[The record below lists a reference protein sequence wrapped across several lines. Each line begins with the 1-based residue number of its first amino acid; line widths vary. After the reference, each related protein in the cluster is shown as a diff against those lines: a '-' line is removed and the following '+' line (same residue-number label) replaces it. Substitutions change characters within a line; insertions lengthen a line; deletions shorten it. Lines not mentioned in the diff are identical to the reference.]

1 MISFT
6 DQDYRDLCRAG
17 AVQAEMGGLDE
28 KRHAAIL
35 RFWLFL
41 LGSVLA
47 AAAIAWL
54 FVATGAINLAI
65 WLGLLALFAGVGF
78 AMKPLASL
86 GREIK
91 APVLGALA
99 QKGGLAYLAD
109 GFAPPVYPDARQAL
123 FGKWLS
129 SEKFSDLFHGNDQ
142 DGLRIAFYEATLRKR
157 SGKSTY
163 VVFSGQAYAFQRRA
177 RASAEIVIVPDRGL
191 FNFFKPAPGAERVK
205 FDSDP
210 EFEGKFEVYATEP
223 SAAQL
228 LIGSDVR
235 RTLLELRQAGKVF
248 AYVGGD
254 DAFVAVTGKNRF
266 EPGGLFRSTP
276 SDQRIKAMFDD
287 VCASATLLERLKAV
301 LG

>member
-41 LGSVLA
+41 LGGIVVA
-47 AAAIAWL
+47 AALALAM
-54 FVATGAINLAI
+54 VAAGAINLAI
-65 WLGLLALFAGVGF
+65 WLGLIVLFFGIGF

-91 APVLGALA
+91 TPVLGALA
-99 QKGGLAYLAD
+99 KKGGLDYMAD
-109 GFAPPVYPDARQAL
+109 GFAAPFYPDARQAL

-129 SEKFSDLFHGNDQ
+129 SESFSDLFHGNDQ

-205 FDSDP
+205 FECDP
-210 EFEGKFEVYATEP
+210 EFEKKFEVYATEP

-276 SDQRIKAMFDD
+276 SDARIKAMFDD
-287 VCASATLLERLKAV
+287 VCASAALLERLKAV

>member
-1 MISFT
+1 MIEYS
-6 DQDYRDLCRAG
+6 DQDYRDICHAG

-28 KRHAAIL
+28 RRHAVIL

-41 LGSVLA
+41 IGAILVSGG
-47 AAAIAWL
+47 IAWL

-65 WLGLLALFAGVGF
+65 WLGIVAFFFGLGF

-91 APVLGALA
+91 EPVLGALA
-99 QKGGLAYLAD
+99 RKGGLAYMAD

-129 SEKFSDLFHGNDQ
+129 SEAFSDLFHGNDQ
-142 DGLRIAFYEATLRKR
+142 DGLRIAFYEATLRRR
-157 SGKSTY
+157 SGRSTY
-163 VVFSGQAYAFQRRA
+163 VVFSGQIYAFQRRA
-177 RASAEIVIVPDRGL
+177 QASAEIVIVPDRGL

-205 FDSDP
+205 FEADP
-210 EFEGKFEVYATEP
+210 EFEKKFEVYATEAG
-223 SAAQL
+223 AAQL

-235 RTLLELRQAGKVF
+235 RALLELRQAGRVF
-248 AYVGGD
+248 AYVGGE

-266 EPGGLFRSTP
+266 EPGGMFRSTP
-276 SDQRIKAMFDD
+276 SDQRIRAMFDD
-287 VCASATLLERLKAV
+287 VCASVTLLERLKAA